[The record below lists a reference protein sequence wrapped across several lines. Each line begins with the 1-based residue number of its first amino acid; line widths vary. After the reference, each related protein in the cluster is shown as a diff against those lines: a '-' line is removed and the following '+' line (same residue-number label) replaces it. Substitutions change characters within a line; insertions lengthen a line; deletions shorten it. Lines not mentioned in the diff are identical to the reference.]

1 MTFRNIANALMR
13 QKQFS
18 DLFFAEQDL
27 TDAEK
32 EEITKTFILSMHA
45 ELSDLVSAIN
55 YKDHR
60 TKSHPVNTDKIL
72 YKSVD
77 VFRYL
82 LAILNLWSVDSD
94 EFITACEDKDMFLH
108 ARHKLS
114 SLSDQDKPVVIFDVD
129 DVIADFREQFNKW
142 LNEKYKVSTDPD
154 SEEYYNTV
162 GLVDVGLEPEG
173 VFREFISSGGFRGL
187 KSDSKIVTL
196 MEMLRD
202 NGYWVHLLTARP
214 GENSRVLYDTY
225 SWLASNDVPHD
236 AVDFSG
242 EKFRWVADQKFFNE
256 SRLVCAIDD
265 SPKHCAEYAKHGVK
279 VIAPV
284 KSYNKEVHSTDGVT
298 MVDFKNTTSDEMFE
312 LIERMKDEQ
321 LNK

>member
-1 MTFRNIANALMR
+1 M
-13 QKQFS
+13 
-18 DLFFAEQDL
+18 
-27 TDAEK
+27 
-32 EEITKTFILSMHA
+32 
-45 ELSDLVSAIN
+45 
-55 YKDHR
+55 
-60 TKSHPVNTDKIL
+60 
-72 YKSVD
+72 
-77 VFRYL
+77 
-82 LAILNLWSVDSD
+82 
-94 EFITACEDKDMFLH
+94 
-108 ARHKLS
+108 
-114 SLSDQDKPVVIFDVD
+114 
-129 DVIADFREQFNKW
+129 
-142 LNEKYKVSTDPD
+142 
-154 SEEYYNTV
+154 
-162 GLVDVGLEPEG
+162 
-173 VFREFISSGGFRGL
+173 FREFISSGGFRGL

-298 MVDFKNTTSDEMFE
+298 MVDFKIATSDEMFE
-312 LIERMKDEQ
+312 RIERMKDEQ